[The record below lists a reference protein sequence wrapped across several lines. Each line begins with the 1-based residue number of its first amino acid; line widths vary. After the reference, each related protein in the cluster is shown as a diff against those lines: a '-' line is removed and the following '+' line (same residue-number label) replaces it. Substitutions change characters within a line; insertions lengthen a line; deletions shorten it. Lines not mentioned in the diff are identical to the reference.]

1 MSGLLLG
8 TELTRDQRELA
19 EVVRSSGD
27 ALLRVIDDILDF
39 SKIEAGRFEL
49 EREPFDLRDCVEGA
63 LDIIAPRA
71 AEKDVELGCLIEAGV
86 PAGIVGDATRLRQVL
101 LNLLSN
107 AVKFTEHGE
116 VIVHVDAE
124 PAGGGEHAVH
134 LAVRDTG
141 IGIAQARMDRL
152 FESFS
157 QVDASTS
164 RRYGGTGLGLAISK
178 RIVELMG
185 GTIWAES
192 AEGAG
197 STFHI
202 ELAAPEASIPARAR
216 LEDAVPQLAAKRILV
231 VDDSAT
237 NREIMTRQLRS
248 WGMEAVAVALPSEAL
263 TLIEAGEQFDLAA
276 LDMVMP
282 EMDGFDLAREIRR
295 HREGRELPLVLL
307 TSIADLPK
315 ARSAEEFSVQL
326 AKPVRASQLYN
337 ALVGVLTEQTGE
349 PAALEAAG
357 DEGAAQWSSL
367 RILLAEDNAVNQ
379 KVALRLLDKLGYRAD
394 VALNGREALEALER
408 QRYDVVLM
416 DVQMPEMDGLE
427 ASRRIC
433 ERWPAESRPRIIAM
447 TANAMLEDREACFA
461 AGMDDYLAKPVRP
474 EELASALS
482 RAHAQ
487 DRGRF

>member
-1 MSGLLLG
+1 
-8 TELTRDQRELA
+8 
-19 EVVRSSGD
+19 
-27 ALLRVIDDILDF
+27 
-39 SKIEAGRFEL
+39 
-49 EREPFDLRDCVEGA
+49 
-63 LDIIAPRA
+63 
-71 AEKDVELGCLIEAGV
+71 
-86 PAGIVGDATRLRQVL
+86 
-101 LNLLSN
+101 
-107 AVKFTEHGE
+107 
-116 VIVHVDAE
+116 
-124 PAGGGEHAVH
+124 
-134 LAVRDTG
+134 
-141 IGIAQARMDRL
+141 
-152 FESFS
+152 
-157 QVDASTS
+157 VDASTS

-192 AEGAG
+192 AEGTG

-202 ELAAPEASIPARAR
+202 ELAAPEASIPAHAG

-295 HREGRELPLVLL
+295 HREGKELPLVLL
-307 TSIADLPK
+307 SSIADLPK
-315 ARSAEEFSVQL
+315 ARSAEEFTVQL

-349 PAALEAAG
+349 PAALEAAD
-357 DEGAAQWSSL
+357 DEGAAQRSSL

-394 VALNGREALEALER
+394 VASNGREALEALER